1 MTRVFKGT
9 LGFEKGCVRKGPGSM
24 ERGAQGRGM
33 GEGCG
38 EEKGCTRMGIA
49 CIGGM
54 GEGCMRKGCM
64 GKGARGM
71 GKGCMEIGRAHV

>member
-9 LGFEKGCVRKGPGSM
+9 LGFEKGCMRKGPGSM

-38 EEKGCTRMGIA
+38 VWG
-49 CIGGM
+49 
-54 GEGCMRKGCM
+54 GEGVHEDGH
-64 GKGARGM
+64 RG
-71 GKGCMEIGRAHV
+71 V